1 MYGATPI
8 CNYIIFTVNVGTRVV
23 IIGCVVEKPGH
34 VRKVSDGLNAT
45 DKLFHSMLRTPV
57 QLPGVEVYDTHIEI
71 HTSSVNTYIS
81 IARELQKN
89 LLDPSRKNSVMDQ
102 GKYIKWASQQ
112 KWTLLRRLAPLSVTV
127 G

>member
-1 MYGATPI
+1 
-8 CNYIIFTVNVGTRVV
+8 
-23 IIGCVVEKPGH
+23 
-34 VRKVSDGLNAT
+34 
-45 DKLFHSMLRTPV
+45 MLRTPV